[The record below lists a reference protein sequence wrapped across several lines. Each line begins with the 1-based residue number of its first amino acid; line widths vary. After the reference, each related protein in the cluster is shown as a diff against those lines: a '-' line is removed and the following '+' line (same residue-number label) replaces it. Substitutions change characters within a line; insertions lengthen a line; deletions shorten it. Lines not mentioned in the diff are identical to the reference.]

1 MEKLYTELK
10 NGKLRLW
17 ADVNMVESDALAQ
30 SENVSSLPILAGPVA
45 LMPDVHLGKGATVGS
60 VIPTRKAIIP
70 ASVGVDIGCGM
81 LAVKFNMRANDL
93 PQNLSSV
100 RRAIE
105 SVVPVGFSE
114 NTEEKTDRDASQL
127 LAGGFRRIV
136 EKAPGLLDNRKTKD
150 SWTRQIGSLGGG
162 NHFVEL
168 SLDEEGSVWLMLH
181 SGSRGIGNAI
191 GTYYVERA
199 KEYSLSMG
207 YNLPD
212 KDLAWLDEGT
222 PFFDEY
228 WFALEWAQQYARENR
243 RVMYSRIRTVLKEF
257 FPHIQVEGTIVNCHH
272 NYCSIEK
279 LPSGEEIYLTRKGAI
294 SAKKDEWGI
303 IPGSMGTRSFIVKG
317 LGNEASYQ
325 SCSHGAGRRM
335 SRGKAK
341 KVFTQEDLAE
351 QTKGVECRK
360 DAGVIDEIPGAYK
373 DIDDVMRRQSDLV
386 TPVHVLKQVLCV
398 KG

>member
-136 EKAPGLLDNRKTKD
+136 EKAPGLLDNRKQK
-150 SWTRQIGSLGGG
+150 IHG
-162 NHFVEL
+162 
-168 SLDEEGSVWLMLH
+168 
-181 SGSRGIGNAI
+181 
-191 GTYYVERA
+191 
-199 KEYSLSMG
+199 
-207 YNLPD
+207 PD
-212 KDLAWLDEGT
+212 K
-222 PFFDEY
+222 
-228 WFALEWAQQYARENR
+228 
-243 RVMYSRIRTVLKEF
+243 SVLL
-257 FPHIQVEGTIVNCHH
+257 VEETILSNCH
-272 NYCSIEK
+272 
-279 LPSGEEIYLTRKGAI
+279 
-294 SAKKDEWGI
+294 
-303 IPGSMGTRSFIVKG
+303 
-317 LGNEASYQ
+317 
-325 SCSHGAGRRM
+325 
-335 SRGKAK
+335 
-341 KVFTQEDLAE
+341 
-351 QTKGVECRK
+351 
-360 DAGVIDEIPGAYK
+360 
-373 DIDDVMRRQSDLV
+373 
-386 TPVHVLKQVLCV
+386 
-398 KG
+398 